1 LRHKASFVGLHGG
14 IQNFHKVVFS
24 CGRLRKYWLKYVK
37 LSGGSGFARGFALGK
52 VIKDVCIHSLS
63 FFEQRLVEEG
73 LTLEYG
79 LALALENEKVMAKH
93 FPELLEEIRG
103 VAEGAQMPYNSL
115 LLETAY
121 PFAAGASS
129 NCTVISAFGSA
140 TRDRAPIVG
149 RNYDFLLDFK
159 KCNQLRS
166 ITGKNAGFS
175 FVGGTITILGVEEG
189 MNDAGLF
196 IGDAG
201 WEPKELPSSRGLS
214 SRQVMQ
220 LVLENCI
227 SVDTAIDFIR
237 QTPKFANNAGNC
249 YLLADKRE
257 TIAMEMGLTK
267 ICLRMPE
274 EDMQVV
280 SNTFL
285 TSIAEEIEP
294 PEPTAVTRY
303 NLVRKRLHEN
313 RGEVNNTFMRKLLS
327 DHSIPVCAH
336 NEINTLRSIIAKT
349 NEKKMMVAEGHP
361 CASKFEEI
369 SITT

>member
-1 LRHKASFVGLHGG
+1 
-14 IQNFHKVVFS
+14 
-24 CGRLRKYWLKYVK
+24 LKYVR
-37 LSGGSGFARGFALGK
+37 LSGGSGFARGFTLGK
-52 VIKDVCIHSLS
+52 MIKDVCIHNLS
-63 FFEQRLVEEG
+63 FFEQKLAEEG
-73 LTLEYG
+73 LTLEYA
-79 LALALENEKVMAKH
+79 LALALENEKVMAKR

-103 VAEGAQMPYNSL
+103 VAEGAQMAYNSL

-121 PFAAGASS
+121 PFAAGAPS
-129 NCTVISAFGSA
+129 NCTIISAFGSA
-140 TRDRAPIVG
+140 TRGSVPVVG

-166 ITGKNAGFS
+166 ITGKNAEFS

-220 LVLENCI
+220 LVLENCV

-237 QTPKFANNAGNC
+237 QTPKFANNAGTC
-249 YLLADKRE
+249 YLLADRRE
-257 TIAMEMGLTK
+257 TVAMEMGLTK

-274 EDMQVV
+274 EDMQVA
-280 SNTFL
+280 SDTFL
-285 TSIAEEIEP
+285 TSIAEEVEP
-294 PEPTAVTRY
+294 PEPTASTRY

-313 RGEVNNTFMRKLLS
+313 RREVDKIFMRRLLS
-327 DHSIPVCAH
+327 DHSIPMCSH

-349 NEKKMMVAEGHP
+349 NEKKMMVADGHP
-361 CASKFEEI
+361 CVSIFEEI
-369 SITT
+369 SIPT

>member
-1 LRHKASFVGLHGG
+1 
-14 IQNFHKVVFS
+14 
-24 CGRLRKYWLKYVK
+24 LKYVR
-37 LSGGSGFARGFALGK
+37 LRDGSGFARGLALGRM
-52 VIKDVCIHSLS
+52 IKDVCIHSLS
-63 FFEQRLVEEG
+63 FFEQKLVEEG

-79 LALALENEKVMAKH
+79 FALALENEKVMTKH

-121 PFAAGASS
+121 PFAAGAPS
-129 NCTVISAFGSA
+129 NCTIISAFGSA
-140 TRDRAPIVG
+140 TRDGAPIVG

-166 ITGKNAGFS
+166 VTGKNAEFS

-189 MNDAGLF
+189 MNGAGLF

-201 WEPKELPSSRGLS
+201 WIPKELPSFRGLS

-227 SVDTAIDFIR
+227 SVDTAVDFIR
-237 QTPKFANNAGNC
+237 QTPKFANNAGTC

-257 TIAMEMGLTK
+257 TVVMEMGLTK

-274 EDMQVV
+274 EDVQVA
-280 SNTFL
+280 SDTFL
-285 TSIAEEIEP
+285 TSIAEDIGP
-294 PEPTAVTRY
+294 PEPTAFTRY

-313 RGEVNNTFMRKLLS
+313 RGEVDNIFMRKLLS
-327 DHSIPVCAH
+327 DHSIPICSH
-336 NEINTLRSIIAKT
+336 DEINTLRSIIAKT
-349 NEKKMMVAEGHP
+349 NEKKMMVADGHP
-361 CASKFEEI
+361 CTSKFKEI
-369 SITT
+369 SIPT